1 MKLILAK
8 AYKTYKILGKQLN
21 SIEHHGECVC
31 GEILPVLDM
40 VGKKKLKKKKKKT
53 QLLQN
58 KTFFIVKL
66 F

>member
-40 VGKKKLKKKKKKT
+40 VGKKKLKKKKKKNK
-53 QLLQN
+53 LLQN
-58 KTFFIVKL
+58 KKFFIVNL

>member
-40 VGKKKLKKKKKKT
+40 VGKKKLKKKKKKNKI
-53 QLLQN
+53 LQN
-58 KTFFIVKL
+58 KTFFIVNL

>member
-31 GEILPVLDM
+31 GEILPVLYM
-40 VGKKKLKKKKKKT
+40 VAKKKKKKKKKKT